1 MFSCLQKLH
10 VNHWRHVFLSTNNT
24 NMISHFNLPGIWFLK
39 KICFTWKKNPFRVKL
54 SSLQNLWEKKPTEL
68 QHEYWRWI
76 ISNINPFFSPLFL
89 FYHIKL
95 WFYLHHVKLQKKIIH
110 NVLVHLSI
118 LITFKQ
124 SIIIFGRDDRKE
136 CQN

>member
-10 VNHWRHVFLSTNNT
+10 VNNWRHVFLSTNNT

-39 KICFTWKKNPFRVKL
+39 KYVLLEKKTFRVKF
-54 SSLQNLWEKKPTEL
+54 SSLQNLWKKNQLNYNMNTEDGSSQIL
-68 QHEYWRWI
+68 IH
-76 ISNINPFFSPLFL
+76 FFPPLFL
-89 FYHIKL
+89 FYHIKW

-124 SIIIFGRDDRKE
+124 FIIIFGRDDRKE